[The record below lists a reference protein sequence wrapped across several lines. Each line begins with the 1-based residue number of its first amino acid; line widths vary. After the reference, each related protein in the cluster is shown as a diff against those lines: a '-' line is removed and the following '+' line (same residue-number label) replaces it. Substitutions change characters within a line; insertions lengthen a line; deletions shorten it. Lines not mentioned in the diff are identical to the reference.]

1 MQVSAPRKKLLYERS
16 HTDAFFAEKVVLC
29 YRCKTRHMVGENV
42 LIATPTPE
50 NFTMSLIE
58 QGDTP
63 RENQISVQ
71 PESALIRP
79 DGGPWQKT
87 PTLMEEPDKG
97 RLPLRKSFQ
106 SFRKYLRQ
114 ICEIAKSGKV
124 LLSLFQQFLL
134 VPTNSFFWEEDWPLG
149 YNSMKF

>member
-1 MQVSAPRKKLLYERS
+1 MPLSLLILSINFINVPPRLKFTSHIVQVSAPRKKLLYERS

-114 ICEIAKSGKV
+114 TLI
-124 LLSLFQQFLL
+124 F
-134 VPTNSFFWEEDWPLG
+134 
-149 YNSMKF
+149 M